1 MNVDKIHPSFL
12 EKIKLKPIIS
22 KEIEERIGKSTLDQ
36 LISARE
42 SKIKTI
48 ISFKNDSDRKK
59 FIKNHKNLEIISTF
73 EIVPSLLM
81 EIDPKTIF
89 DLSEDELIECIEEN
103 QRLYQSMNNVSE
115 LLNIKRF
122 KNSLL
127 PFTGKNVSIALL
139 DSGIGKNFV
148 SLDYSSIH
156 QINFT
161 NEEPSDENFHATL
174 LTHILKNKSSEFGE
188 GYIGLCPDVKII
200 DFKIFNNAGV
210 AYFSDFLKAFDHI
223 LENDFKFNIL
233 LICSSTLNPVSNGN
247 DILSKSCDIL
257 FNKLNIIIVASGGNF
272 GPEFNT
278 IGSPGASKSAITVG
292 AISKEG
298 KITYFSGKDLI
309 DVNNYKPEVWLPG
322 SKITVPVKGI
332 DTYEISGTSISAI
345 FCAGIIALIKE
356 AKPQIT
362 RDEILELFNKSKTF
376 MLKRKSENVVGF
388 IDVVQIFKILGLYE
402 EKPVPY
408 SILVKKA
415 IYLSIGFLII
425 SLILFY
431 LIRFLDFIL
440 I

>member
-36 LISARE
+36 LILSRE

-73 EIVPSLLM
+73 EIIPSLLM
-81 EIDPKTIF
+81 EIDQKTIF
-89 DLSEDELIECIEEN
+89 DLSEDGLIKCIEEN

-139 DSGIGKNFV
+139 DSGIGKNFE

-233 LICSSTLNPVSNGN
+233 LICSCTLNPVSNGN

-257 FNKLNIIIVASGGNF
+257 FNKLNIIIVTSGGNF

-278 IGSPGASKSAITVG
+278 IGS
-292 AISKEG
+292 
-298 KITYFSGKDLI
+298 
-309 DVNNYKPEVWLPG
+309 
-322 SKITVPVKGI
+322 
-332 DTYEISGTSISAI
+332 SGTSISAT

-356 AKPQIT
+356 TKPQIT

-376 MLKRKSENVVGF
+376 MAKRKSENVVGF

-408 SILVKKA
+408 STLVKKA

-425 SLILFY
+425 CLILFY
-431 LIRFLDFIL
+431 SIRFLDFIL